1 MRIMDKKYGP
11 TVAGKIWA
19 NDYKTSEKHPDYK
32 TSGKY
37 HVQADESF
45 IKGLVEALRG
55 EGTEARIGIS
65 VWENEEKDGGKSLY
79 LKLEAVA
86 ITPEEVQEVPVQQS
100 APVIAPAP
108 DNFDDIPF

>member
-1 MRIMDKKYGP
+1 MKIMDKKYGP

-19 NDYKTSEKHPDYK
+19 NDYKTSDKHPDYK

-55 EGTEARIGIS
+55 QGTDARIGIS

-79 LKLEAVA
+79 VKLEAVA
-86 ITPEEVQEVPVQQS
+86 ITPEEVQE
-100 APVIAPAP
+100 APPPQPAPAP
-108 DNFDDIPF
+108 LIESFDDIPF